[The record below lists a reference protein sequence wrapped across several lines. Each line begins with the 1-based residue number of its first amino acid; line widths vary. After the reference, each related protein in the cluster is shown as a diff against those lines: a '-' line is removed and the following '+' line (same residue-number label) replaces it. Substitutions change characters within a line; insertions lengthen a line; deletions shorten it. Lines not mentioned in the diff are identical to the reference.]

1 MTQEELRAYLDFMR
15 TQPEDPLIPP
25 PLMSLDEN
33 QRGTSWAPPGG
44 WTRDYGPL
52 TDAQK
57 KEIAQAPSPPIPG
70 TMSEWFWGVNP
81 EPFRYEDLKDRLSIK
96 SPEHKTDLPYKTFG
110 QWFLG
115 NYPQQ
120 KEEVTTPIVS
130 SYNKKRGQEITNRLA
145 TRHLSDPE
153 MIDQAIRRA
162 NVRAEERRSIEQ
174 AIRGANARVED
185 RRSTEQ
191 AERLMPWPESIE
203 QAIRGANARVEE
215 RRSIEQ
221 AERLKPWPESIE
233 QAIRGA
239 NARVERRSNEE
250 FGALQGFGPGRGR
263 GDVFSGGGS
272 PQGSQLAAD
281 APPQILTGTPA
292 QADVNTDNL
301 MRAQQNV
308 GGYITVAGTSP
319 LGVGAYPGLM
329 SNGIPT
335 SPEMSPT
342 TGWEQYAD
350 PTRLGGPHDVS
361 PAGINTLLDSP
372 RFDIPASPEADS
384 LVVSTAKSLVGDIT
398 GLMRDVTNEAR
409 GINLRGPL
417 SDVTKGARGINLRG
431 PGISNFGVNVAN
443 TRRGSWDANVRVSSD
458 PTFGLTFSANPP
470 FASRVAETVF
480 GAPVAVASAIGGAL
494 TSFFS
499 GLGDKRSEGVTDLG
513 YSDTPPSDFA
523 LTDSSQP
530 RGSDLGYSGENQG
543 GEGNGTVGGT
553 DDGTS
558 GYDET
563 DYDYDDEGDRW

>member
-57 KEIAQAPSPPIPG
+57 KAIAQAPSPPIPG
-70 TMSEWFWGVNP
+70 TMSEWFLGVNP
-81 EPFRYEDLKDRLSIK
+81 EPFRYKDLKDRLR
-96 SPEHKTDLPYKTFG
+96 
-110 QWFLG
+110 G

-120 KEEVTTPIVS
+120 TEKVTTPI
-130 SYNKKRGQEITNRLA
+130 A
-145 TRHLSDPE
+145 
-153 MIDQAIRRA
+153 
-162 NVRAEERRSIEQ
+162 RAE
-174 AIRGANARVED
+174 
-185 RRSTEQ
+185 
-191 AERLMPWPESIE
+191 
-203 QAIRGANARVEE
+203 
-215 RRSIEQ
+215 
-221 AERLKPWPESIE
+221 
-233 QAIRGA
+233 
-239 NARVERRSNEE
+239 ERRSNEE

-263 GDVFSGGGS
+263 GDVFSGGG
-272 PQGSQLAAD
+272 P
-281 APPQILTGTPA
+281 
-292 QADVNTDNL
+292 
-301 MRAQQNV
+301 
-308 GGYITVAGTSP
+308 VAGISPIKDEGETFRIGPDTP
-319 LGVGAYPGLM
+319 LGRAMQANIDKMAEEDLGLEPKGPGVYERDFPATIVPDEEIPEQQVPDMLIPDPRDQRLDPMYISWLGGGAYPGSM

-335 SPEMSPT
+335 APEMSPT

-398 GLMRDVTNEAR
+398 GLMRDVTREAR
-409 GINLRGPL
+409 GINLR
-417 SDVTKGARGINLRG
+417 T
-431 PGISNFGVNVAN
+431 PGMSNWDVNVAN
-443 TRRGSWDANVRVSSD
+443 TPRGSWDINLGVSRNPSIGLEFTANS
-458 PTFGLTFSANPP
+458 P
-470 FASRVAETVF
+470 FASGVAETVF

-530 RGSDLGYSGENQG
+530 RGSDLGYSENQG
-543 GEGNGTVGGT
+543 GEGNGMVGGT

-563 DYDYDDEGDRW
+563 DYDYDDEGDRY

>member
-81 EPFRYEDLKDRLSIK
+81 EPFRYEDLKARLSIK
-96 SPEHKTDLPYKTFG
+96 SPEHKSDLPYTTVG

-120 KEEVTTPIVS
+120 
-130 SYNKKRGQEITNRLA
+130 
-145 TRHLSDPE
+145 
-153 MIDQAIRRA
+153 
-162 NVRAEERRSIEQ
+162 
-174 AIRGANARVED
+174 
-185 RRSTEQ
+185 TE
-191 AERLMPWPESIE
+191 AWPESIE
-203 QAIRGANARVEE
+203 QAIRGVNARVED

-221 AERLKPWPESIE
+221 AERLKPWPETIE

-281 APPQILTGTPA
+281 APPQILTGTLA
-292 QADVNTDNL
+292 QADVNTDDL

-308 GGYITVAGTSP
+308 GGYTTVAGTSP

-398 GLMRDVTNEAR
+398 GLMRDVTREAR
-409 GINLRGPL
+409 GINLR
-417 SDVTKGARGINLRG
+417 T
-431 PGISNFGVNVAN
+431 PGISNWDVNVAN
-443 TRRGSWDANVRVSSD
+443 TPRGSWDANVRVSRD

-470 FASRVAETVF
+470 FASKVAETVF

-499 GLGDKRSEGVTDLG
+499 GLGDKRSEGVTDLD